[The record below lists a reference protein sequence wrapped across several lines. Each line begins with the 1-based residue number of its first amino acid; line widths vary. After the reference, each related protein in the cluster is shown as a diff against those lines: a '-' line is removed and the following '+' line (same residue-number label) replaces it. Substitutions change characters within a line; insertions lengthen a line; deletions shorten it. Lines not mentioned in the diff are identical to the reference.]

1 MNYDK
6 GNVIEKRGIIFKDD
20 FTPDPKGKHPAMIAI
35 AVTEDNQHMYFLTLT
50 SQTDKYFAR
59 PDMKDRYFLLKKTAY
74 NMLKKTSL
82 VNLQNIYKE
91 PVSNE
96 IPVAFVQPDEY
107 KKLIRKFRDW
117 QEAAD
122 MPDEYYEE
130 LKGLL

>member
-59 PDMKDRYFLLKKTAY
+59 PDMKDRYFLLKKT
-74 NMLKKTSL
+74 
-82 VNLQNIYKE
+82 
-91 PVSNE
+91 
-96 IPVAFVQPDEY
+96 F
-107 KKLIRKFRDW
+107 
-117 QEAAD
+117 
-122 MPDEYYEE
+122 
-130 LKGLL
+130 